1 MLALL
6 ASLVAAWLLW
16 SGIFE
21 PLLLSLGALS
31 CLLTFLVVWRM
42 GYFDKDIFALR
53 FSFRLAAYW
62 AWLIK
67 EIVMSSLEVA
77 RVVLSPRLP
86 ISCRFIELRAT
97 SQNTVDQ
104 VILANSITLTPGT
117 LTLDLHE
124 GVLKVHTLTQEGA
137 DALIAGEMDRRVAH
151 LREGR

>member
-1 MLALL
+1 MLALF

-31 CLLTFLVVWRM
+31 CVLTFLVVWRM

-53 FSFRLAAYW
+53 FSLRLAAYW

-77 RVVLSPRLP
+77 RVVLSPRMP
-86 ISCRFIELRAT
+86 VSCRCIELKAT
-97 SQNTVDQ
+97 SDNAVDQ

-151 LREGR
+151 LRGA